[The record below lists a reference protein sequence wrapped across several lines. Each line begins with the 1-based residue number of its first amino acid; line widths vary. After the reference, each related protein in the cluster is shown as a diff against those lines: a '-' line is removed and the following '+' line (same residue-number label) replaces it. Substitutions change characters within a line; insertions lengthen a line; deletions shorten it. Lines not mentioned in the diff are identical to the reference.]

1 MNPMMGS
8 SMSQLAATPALPA
21 RFTSVEAQAL
31 RALRDRY
38 QQGRDLFAD
47 RELARLRFLR
57 WLYETGKIEP

>member
-8 SMSQLAATPALPA
+8 SMSQQAATPALPA

-38 QQGRDLFAD
+38 QQGRDLFTD